1 MAVAEQEPSI
11 GWGLRPEGRLEA
23 PCRAGLRG
31 SSVRRAERAPV
42 YEARLQVRLCPCL
55 AERARPILSL
65 ICKMGRP
72 ATRLSHKNSKRVKL
86 LALPGAERRRHSPY
100 TLVPP
105 PHLWGLRLS
114 SS

>member
-55 AERARPILSL
+55 AKRARP
-65 ICKMGRP
+65 
-72 ATRLSHKNSKRVKL
+72 HF
-86 LALPGAERRRHSPY
+86 E
-100 TLVPP
+100 
-105 PHLWGLRLS
+105 PHLQDGKTGYQTQS
-114 SS
+114 